1 MQHFFYLKFQRTRAC
16 TVLTSIKIHRGGGTN
31 PPNHHGRSGAI
42 TLQCQIMCSYLLP
55 RCGICLINYEL
66 IRIHGIPVSLLFR
79 NPKYLH
85 GIKDLVFVV
94 FYLLI
99 FWPLTSYGMIFYFVY
114 CFLDQCE
121 IPCIFRAW
129 EGFWGG

>member
-1 MQHFFYLKFQRTRAC
+1 MG
-16 TVLTSIKIHRGGGTN
+16 GGGTN
-31 PPNHHGRSGAI
+31 PPNHHERSGAT

-79 NPKYLH
+79 NSKYLH
-85 GIKDLVFVV
+85 GIKDLVFVG

-99 FWPLTSYGMIFYFVY
+99 FWTLITLYGILIFYFVY

-121 IPCIFRAW
+121 IPCIFLAIRGW
-129 EGFWGG
+129 RGLVHGKDFERGFKYILIYL